1 MIYKLNKEQ
10 FRQWQ
15 KYAIDIEDK
24 LYEDKAGFMNEHVD
38 EDSFYVRFFDC
49 TVSQEVLDFFEK
61 TLDLLPTG
69 E

>member
-38 EDSFYVRFFDC
+38 EDLFYVRFFDC